1 MTRKILIALGAAA
14 ALAVAGIGGVALAQQ
29 GQGPSWHA
37 GGWGH
42 HGGGRSGGWGQGGAR
57 GVEFAF
63 TLFDRNLDGVIEWSE
78 VRLVLDRRFQRLD
91 ANNDGAITRADI
103 EARIGEWGPA
113 DGRAERVTAATERF
127 MGRFGKA
134 ADGRLTR
141 EEFAAHFEPVF
152 RFMNR
157 TGDGRLTRQQVEEF
171 IAVQRLLR
179 G

>member
-1 MTRKILIALGAAA
+1 
-14 ALAVAGIGGVALAQQ
+14 
-29 GQGPSWHA
+29 
-37 GGWGH
+37 
-42 HGGGRSGGWGQGGAR
+42 
-57 GVEFAF
+57 
-63 TLFDRNLDGVIEWSE
+63 
-78 VRLVLDRRFQRLD
+78 
-91 ANNDGAITRADI
+91 
-103 EARIGEWGPA
+103 
-113 DGRAERVTAATERF
+113 